1 MKRKGD
7 LHIHVDPFKRCSLC
21 SREWKTREDFLNDR
35 ENHYDGYQ
43 SVRDSPREKHR
54 AKGLLIFTHRHCTCG
69 TSLAI
74 LGSRYEMLSRLR
86 HS

>member
-1 MKRKGD
+1 VKHKGD

-21 SREWKTREDFLNDR
+21 SREWKTREDFLSDR

-43 SVRDSPREKHR
+43 PSAGNGHEKR
-54 AKGLLIFTHRHCTCG
+54 RTKGLLIFTHCRCSCG

-86 HS
+86 HC